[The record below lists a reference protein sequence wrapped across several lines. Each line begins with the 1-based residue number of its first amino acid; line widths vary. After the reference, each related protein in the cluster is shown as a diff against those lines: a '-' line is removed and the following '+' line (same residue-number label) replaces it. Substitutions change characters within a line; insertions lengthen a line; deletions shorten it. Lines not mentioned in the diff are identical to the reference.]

1 MQNDLVEIVARATC
15 QWDGT
20 DPEEIMPDG
29 KPRWCDRID
38 SVTFLLGHALQSAG
52 YAVVPVEPTEAMIE
66 ATRNMTM
73 PCSKQREG
81 VRRVLPPHRRS
92 CMGGLLRRVAE
103 WLKAPVHRNARK
115 GIVGS
120 KPTAS

>member
-73 PCSKQREG
+73 PRADS
-81 VRRVLPPHRRS
+81 
-92 CMGGLLRRVAE
+92 A
-103 WLKAPVHRNARK
+103 KAMVSAM
-115 GIVGS
+115 IVG
-120 KPTAS
+120 TWDAMLQAARGGA